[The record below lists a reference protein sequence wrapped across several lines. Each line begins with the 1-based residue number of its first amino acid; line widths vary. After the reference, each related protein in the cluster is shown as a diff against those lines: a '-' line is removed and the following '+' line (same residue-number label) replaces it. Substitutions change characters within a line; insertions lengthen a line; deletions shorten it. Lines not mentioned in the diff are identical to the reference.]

1 MDRDIDEEEEFGDYY
16 QSISITVNASS
27 MRFVPN
33 LLIILMLSI
42 VCALGER
49 VVVEGSGSSNSSGNS
64 RSSRQTKRAFHS
76 ITVATLGTSMTTSA
90 AAETKTT
97 TPSTKVS
104 GRRRMSEEMSRMSR
118 SSSSGRRRPPPTNN
132 DDDDC
137 TCEAVKEEVA
147 ADPLLIPASG
157 EMAAPWLRMRR
168 TVEEFTANTQEQE
181 FR

>member
-1 MDRDIDEEEEFGDYY
+1 MDRDIDEEEEFGDHH

-42 VCALGER
+42 VCALGE
-49 VVVEGSGSSNSSGNS
+49 SGSSNSNS

-76 ITVATLGTSMTTSA
+76 ITVATLGTSMTTSAA

-132 DDDDC
+132 DDDC

-157 EMAAPWLRMRR
+157 EMAAQWLRMRR
-168 TVEEFTANTQEQE
+168 TVGEFTANTQEQE

>member
-1 MDRDIDEEEEFGDYY
+1 MDRDIDEEEEFGDYH

-42 VCALGER
+42 VCALGES
-49 VVVEGSGSSNSSGNS
+49 GSGSNSSGNS

-76 ITVATLGTSMTTSA
+76 ITVATLGTSMTTSAA

-132 DDDDC
+132 DDDC

-157 EMAAPWLRMRR
+157 EMAAQWLRMRR
-168 TVEEFTANTQEQE
+168 TVGEFTANTQEQE

>member
-1 MDRDIDEEEEFGDYY
+1 MDRDIDEEEEFGDYH

-49 VVVEGSGSSNSSGNS
+49 VVDGSGSGSNSSGNS

-76 ITVATLGTSMTTSA
+76 ITVATLGTSMTTSAA

-132 DDDDC
+132 DDC

-157 EMAAPWLRMRR
+157 EMAAQWLQRMRR
-168 TVEEFTANTQEQE
+168 TVGEFTANTQEQE

>member
-1 MDRDIDEEEEFGDYY
+1 MDRDIDEEEEFGDYH

-90 AAETKTT
+90 AAATKTT

-132 DDDDC
+132 DDDC

-157 EMAAPWLRMRR
+157 EMAAQWLLRMRR
-168 TVEEFTANTQEQE
+168 TVGEFTANTQEQE

>member
-1 MDRDIDEEEEFGDYY
+1 MDRDRDEGEEEFGDYY

-42 VCALGER
+42 VCALGEAS
-49 VVVEGSGSSNSSGNS
+49 GSGSSNNSNSS

-76 ITVATLGTSMTTSA
+76 ITVATLGTSMTTSAA

-132 DDDDC
+132 DDDC

-157 EMAAPWLRMRR
+157 EMAAQWLRMRR
-168 TVEEFTANTQEQE
+168 TVGEFTANTQEQE

>member
-42 VCALGER
+42 VCALGES
-49 VVVEGSGSSNSSGNS
+49 GSGSSSNS

-76 ITVATLGTSMTTSA
+76 ITVATLGTSMTTSAA

-132 DDDDC
+132 DDDC

-157 EMAAPWLRMRR
+157 EMAAQWLRMRR
-168 TVEEFTANTQEQE
+168 TVGEFTANTQEQE